1 MEKFHSNGKK
11 FSGKKLFSKNF
22 PSETNFLLIVFFY
35 YLFIYLY
42 FKDFFTCTI
51 TITYVRHF
59 QIDATIN
66 KKYIYI

>member
-22 PSETNFLLIVFFY
+22 PSETLIFCSSYFFT
-35 YLFIYLY
+35 IYLY